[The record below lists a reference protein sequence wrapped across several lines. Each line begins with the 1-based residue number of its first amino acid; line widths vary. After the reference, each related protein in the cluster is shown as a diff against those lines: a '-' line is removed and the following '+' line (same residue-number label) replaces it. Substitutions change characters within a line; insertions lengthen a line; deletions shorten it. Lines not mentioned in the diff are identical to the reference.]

1 VQGTPDYIAPEQVR
15 RLQLDRRTDV
25 FNLGATMYWVLTSE
39 KYPTALQ
46 GTDPKAGH
54 RLVTADKVLAPIEL
68 NDKIPLSLSNLV
80 MECCR
85 ENPAERPS
93 DMKQVASRLAAIQN
107 LWNKQLE
114 QLRSQPRAKD
124 EAPAEQKAEP
134 LASKEANRAAGGLRV
149 NEQSVRFLEE
159 EE

>member
-1 VQGTPDYIAPEQVR
+1 M
-15 RLQLDRRTDV
+15 RTDV

-46 GTDPKAGH
+46 GTDPRAGH

-85 ENPAERPS
+85 ENPAERPA
-93 DMKQVASRLAAIQN
+93 DMKQVASRLTAIQN
-107 LWNKQLE
+107 LWKKQLD
-114 QLRSQPRAKD
+114 QLRSQPKGKD
-124 EAPAEQKAEP
+124 QAVADGAEP
-134 LASKEANRAAGGLRV
+134 LAPKEAERASGGLRI
-149 NEQSVRFLEE
+149 NEQSGRFLEE